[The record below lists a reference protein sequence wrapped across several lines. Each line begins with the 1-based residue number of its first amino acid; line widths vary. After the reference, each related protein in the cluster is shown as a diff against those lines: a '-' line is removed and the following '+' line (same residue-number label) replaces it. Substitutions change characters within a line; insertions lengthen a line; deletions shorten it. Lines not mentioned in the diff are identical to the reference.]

1 MEITEESFDALLS
14 WLDPDRETAGRKYEQ
29 IRSGLIRIFVSK
41 GFNNAEDL
49 ADECIN
55 RVMRRLPEIQ
65 NEYVGEPARYF
76 YGVARNIILEQL
88 KRKETASADV
98 LVVVDPPGEDTT
110 EQECL
115 RKCLDILVPQ
125 KRDLILDYYL
135 YTGHEK
141 VEHHKQMAALLTITE
156 GALRGRAH
164 QIRGALEK
172 CVRQC
177 SENRELKQK
186 PSYHHIG

>member
-14 WLDPDRETAGRKYEQ
+14 WLDPDRETAGGKYEL

-41 GFNNAEDL
+41 GFNDAEDL

-55 RVMRRLPEIQ
+55 RVIGRLPEIRDG
-65 NEYVGEPARYF
+65 YVGAPVRYF
-76 YGVARNIILEQL
+76 HGVARNVILEQF
-88 KRKETASADV
+88 KRKEIATDV
-98 LVVVDPPGEDTT
+98 LVVADLPDERTN

-115 RKCLDILVPQ
+115 TKCLDILAPQ

-135 YTGHEK
+135 YTGHRK
-141 VEHHKQMAALLTITE
+141 VEQHKQMAAVLTITE

-164 QIRGALEK
+164 QIRVALEK

-177 SENRELKQK
+177 SENREIKQK
-186 PSYHHIG
+186 PSYRHTR